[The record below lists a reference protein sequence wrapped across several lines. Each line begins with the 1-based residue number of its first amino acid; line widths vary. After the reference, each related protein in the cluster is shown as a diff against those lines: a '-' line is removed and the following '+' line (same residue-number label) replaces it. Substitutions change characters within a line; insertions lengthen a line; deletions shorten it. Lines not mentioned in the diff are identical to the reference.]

1 LITPS
6 LGCFHTIK
14 AITRQPNNYL
24 RNYHL
29 SSYRL
34 QPTSG
39 ISHSA
44 LTKLGTWALPWF
56 LPLQRHNHC
65 GATNEISLS
74 PLPAPRFSQPSSR
87 SNALVDLQ
95 VYSTPQALLGLR
107 SSKLHTDTISTRHP
121 RQIAPSP
128 LPHPSWLPSTN
139 RPVFPRTSAVEDY
152 PFLRL
157 SQFMAPRSLARTGF
171 HLGL

>member
-6 LGCFHTIK
+6 LGCFNTIK

-65 GATNEISLS
+65 DATNEISLS
-74 PLPAPRFSQPSSR
+74 PLPAPRFSQPSNR
-87 SNALVDLQ
+87 SNATIDLQ
-95 VYSTPQALLGLR
+95 VYSTPQALLGLK
-107 SSKLHTDTISTRHP
+107 SSKLHTATISILSSKTDSFFAVTLPFMTSFHESTSIPAYSCR
-121 RQIAPSP
+121 RGLP
-128 LPHPSWLPSTN
+128 LPTTLPTHS
-139 RPVFPRTSAVEDY
+139 PYFPFEK
-152 PFLRL
+152 RL
-157 SQFMAPRSLARTGF
+157 SPWA
-171 HLGL
+171 